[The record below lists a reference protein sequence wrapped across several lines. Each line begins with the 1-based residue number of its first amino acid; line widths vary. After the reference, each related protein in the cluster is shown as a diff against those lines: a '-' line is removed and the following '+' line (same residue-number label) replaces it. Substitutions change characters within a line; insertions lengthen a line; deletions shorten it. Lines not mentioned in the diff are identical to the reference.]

1 MKFHDELN
9 PKLWTKIDEDNYELK
24 PEVSDK
30 LKEIADAFIEYL
42 EVDED
47 AIKDVVITGSSASYN
62 YTPHS
67 DLDLHLKVDYD
78 KVHEDCPIVQGYLWA
93 LKASFNKDHDISIYG
108 VPVEVYAEPLDEDTV
123 HNGLYSLW
131 QGKWIDIPKKIPPTD
146 NDSAVESKYKELAEA
161 VDRIEDSEVAE
172 ELLDKIYNMRKAG
185 LNEVGEFSTENLAF
199 KKLRDNG
206 YLDKLRQMKKEKI
219 DKQLSLESYNS
230 INEALSSRQKELKKV
245 FDKLLK
251 EIHDFGGGKIL
262 DIKYGDGE
270 RPYYSVDIKNCGD
283 WYKEDEDNECSW
295 DLKWSSYDKFRDIV
309 DKYTRKYR
317 KDKIECNWDKSIW
330 FYQDKKI
337 HIVVRDDSKPHKPLF
352 EGVEAKYSI
361 KNESIKE
368 DYEDDGC
375 EDIPEEMHKERYVT
389 YFETQEGRQKYT
401 IYHVYT
407 DSTDDSYNE
416 LCDKRDNQ
424 LGMYNSYKELKD
436 ALNERAEKIAKQQ
449 GWTVKSIE
457 NLGEDDEY
465 YRERNKW
472 ESIKEGFNKGDK
484 VQLRRKNNKIGIV
497 KSIFN
502 GDKDKNDKDIK
513 YLDVEFED
521 GTKEGRP
528 ASDFKKVNESIKESE
543 DKLDYEQFKIAK
555 SNFGTYFVTPYDSR
569 IGRIEGSSAVTV
581 SNKLAAAINKYN
593 SKSIAAERKAL
604 INKLHKL
611 FKQAGIPK
619 MQDMKSS
626 IRGYRPI
633 TQNGYYIEIY
643 KGDYTTFNIG
653 ITGNREELGNKIKEI
668 LTNEGVKY
676 TGSVDY
682 FTVDMKKQDSKNE
695 SYEDKQLSLE
705 SFAELNKKLKKL
717 TEVVDK
723 SNPFNVFGLPTEDH
737 KDYELHKVIQRS
749 AKRRVCADNLELI
762 AKGEYKPNEVVAA
775 ACKLL
780 KYANEFVSLSD
791 IEKAID
797 KAFSIGQAEEI
808 KDMIYTSLDES
819 INEEDCNK
827 SIFSKLNRLI
837 NEALK

>member
-1 MKFHDELN
+1 M
-9 PKLWTKIDEDNYELK
+9 
-24 PEVSDK
+24 
-30 LKEIADAFIEYL
+30 
-42 EVDED
+42 
-47 AIKDVVITGSSASYN
+47 
-62 YTPHS
+62 
-67 DLDLHLKVDYD
+67 
-78 KVHEDCPIVQGYLWA
+78 
-93 LKASFNKDHDISIYG
+93 
-108 VPVEVYAEPLDEDTV
+108 
-123 HNGLYSLW
+123 
-131 QGKWIDIPKKIPPTD
+131 
-146 NDSAVESKYKELAEA
+146 
-161 VDRIEDSEVAE
+161 
-172 ELLDKIYNMRKAG
+172 
-185 LNEVGEFSTENLAF
+185 
-199 KKLRDNG
+199 
-206 YLDKLRQMKKEKI
+206 
-219 DKQLSLESYNS
+219 
-230 INEALSSRQKELKKV
+230 
-245 FDKLLK
+245 K

>member
-9 PKLWTKIDEDNYELK
+9 PKLWDKVDDNYELK
-24 PEVSDK
+24 SEVADK

-717 TEVVDK
+717 TEAVDK

>member
-9 PKLWTKIDEDNYELK
+9 PKLWDKVDDNYELK
-24 PEVSDK
+24 SEVADK